1 LGIEG
6 AIGSADRARLHNVF
20 RVVLSEERRLPIFRL
35 EDPNDPRLDGLMIT
49 QLVLEDGW
57 LGLSIGPAVNGRMA
71 QRQRSLR

>member
-1 LGIEG
+1 
-6 AIGSADRARLHNVF
+6 VF
-20 RVVLSEERRLPIFRL
+20 KVVLSEERRLPIFRL